1 MDVLTLYRRTRAA
14 ATSLE
19 GVLSVSKM
27 QNYQRLDEKTA
38 EMSLTILMREDET
51 AEMLWKDLDAVVAGY
66 AALKSEIA
74 ARRAGI
80 VLTK

>member
-51 AEMLWKDLDAVVAGY
+51 AELLWRDLDAVVSGY
-66 AALKSEIA
+66 AELRAEILT
-74 ARRAGI
+74 RRIAVKG
-80 VLTK
+80 

>member
-1 MDVLTLYRRTRAA
+1 MDVLTLFRRTRAA

-27 QNYQRLDEKTA
+27 QNYQRLDAKTA

-51 AEMLWKDLDAVVAGY
+51 AEMLWKEMDAVIEGY
-66 AALKSEIA
+66 SELRAEIA
-74 ARRAGI
+74 TRQAAAKG
-80 VLTK
+80 

>member
-1 MDVLTLYRRTRAA
+1 MDVLTLFRRTRAA

-27 QNYQRLDEKTA
+27 QNYQRLDAKTA

-51 AEMLWKDLDAVVAGY
+51 AEMLWKEMDAVIEGY
-66 AALKSEIA
+66 SELRAEIA
-74 ARRAGI
+74 ARQAAAKG
-80 VLTK
+80 